1 MAHKFNHHEYFS
13 GLLLQ
18 IKYDAFSIFVDSPY
32 TLSRPGWRFYWLQI
46 KDLPPSVYSS
56 LATNVSLSDG

>member
-18 IKYDAFSIFVDSPY
+18 IKYDAFSIFVDSLY
-32 TLSRPGWRFYWLQI
+32 V
-46 KDLPPSVYSS
+46 LPSP
-56 LATNVSLSDG
+56 LKILLDTNNIFHSQYL